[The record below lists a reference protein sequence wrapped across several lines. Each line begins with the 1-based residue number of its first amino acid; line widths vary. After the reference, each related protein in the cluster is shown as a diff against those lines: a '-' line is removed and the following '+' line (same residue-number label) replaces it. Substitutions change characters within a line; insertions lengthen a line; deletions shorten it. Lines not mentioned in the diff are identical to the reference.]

1 MTKFLNILAIV
12 SQLFPLVLSF
22 IRNLEEAFPQSGQ
35 GGAKLEMLRKLL
47 ESAFESIGQVGVTWA
62 EIWPR
67 LNVMINSVVAM
78 YNALGTF
85 RKPAPPAEP
94 TPATE
99 KH

>member
-1 MTKFLNILAIV
+1 MTKFLNILAIIG
-12 SQLFPLVLSF
+12 QLFPLILGF

-47 ESAFESIGQVGVTWA
+47 ESAFESIGAVGVTWA

-67 LNVMINSVVAM
+67 LKVMIDSVVAM

-85 RKPAPPAEP
+85 RKAPPPPIVSNEDP
-94 TPATE
+94 S
-99 KH
+99 